1 MNQKIKTLK
10 SISSPSNIKTLVD
23 KNKAHIHKKKL
34 KNKASSSNAD
44 TGSTRY
50 AQTSLIKDVPIT
62 FKIVLEQLLTS
73 NNIDFSLSPA
83 IKEII
88 TFHDNMIKNHSV
100 VEGTARYNS
109 IRLYAI
115 NMLEGRN
122 PDPLD
127 RVAVGKKDR

>member
-10 SISSPSNIKTLVD
+10 SISSSSNIKTLVD

-34 KNKASSSNAD
+34 KNKASSLNAD

-50 AQTSLIKDVPIT
+50 AQTSLIRDVPIT